1 MRYSK
6 LAQQFIHMAGVL
18 LLTFPCMAQPV
29 SAAPANPPVPVITSM
44 ATESSRIGMNA
55 GMGAMDWDPTEMFAD
70 TMKTFRSVT
79 KPDGN
84 PVNVDTQGWPLADC
98 KFLVWHGLV
107 RPAGIYKLKLIGK
120 PGLISADGGS
130 VQNQL
135 YNATNNSTTADVVLA
150 GANYLYLTFTG
161 TTNGVKNVQMMK
173 PGHAFTETWSHD
185 FLTAIEPVKVI
196 RFMDFTA
203 TNWSKDVN
211 WSDRTLPDAASQQN
225 NAPSYGWQG
234 KGIAWEY
241 VIDLLNTT
249 HKDGWINIPAEAND
263 GYVSGLISLIKNG
276 AGGFAPLET
285 SAKLYIEYSNEVW
298 NSGFDQFIY
307 NHNQAI
313 AEVNAGNSPLN
324 FDGETNDWYWA
335 WRRVAMR
342 IVEISQQF
350 RASFGD
356 AQMMTRFRPILAW
369 QIDNGQA
376 TGEMQLDFI
385 QKYYGTNQWG
395 YANPRPVNEYLWGGG
410 GALYSDDVPL
420 AQDSAWKTAV
430 RTDSMFAATYG
441 IHYIS
446 YEGGIEFDGSSD
458 PAWGETWV
466 TQDTVARQQFFE
478 ENGGSLFMFYSLM
491 SDYNSLGILKDI
503 RDLNTPKYNAYLQL
517 TQQAQAWQNTLGA
530 SIPMNSHGAAFSLAG
545 PSWLTPGSGASTVLP
560 NQWRAYHFDANANGI
575 YRTWIEYRS
584 STTINLNL
592 YAGSEKIAT
601 LETNTGAS
609 VQTSPTYTFS
619 AANGLQAVRVENY
632 GNSNFDIIAIHVELE
647 QVIDYPLVISALRA
661 DTNPSSAATLHYSVI
676 FSTEVSG
683 VDAGDFALVS
693 SGLNGV
699 TINAV
704 SGSGTNYSVTVN
716 TGSGNGSLRLDV
728 LDDDSILNLAGT
740 PLGGTGVAN
749 GGFTGETYSID
760 RSPGPFEKTAPAP
773 ASAVGN
779 TLTLSW
785 TTSLNANSYEY
796 CIDTSNDNTCSSW
809 ISTGSA
815 TSKFVSGLVS
825 GTRYYWQVRAINGSG
840 STFAN
845 GSPTAYRSFM
855 VVKRVIIPSAA
866 AYDGWTLENSETG
879 GIGANVNAIT
889 SLVMGDNAMNKQF
902 RSLLFFATGGLPDN
916 ATITKA
922 TLKIKKINL
931 AGFDPFLTHG
941 QLVADI
947 RTGAFNNSNALQ
959 AADFQ
964 GAASLTTIGSFSR
977 ATPDLAWYQLVLK
990 SSQLTKINKTG
1001 PTQFRLRFSRD
1012 DDDDYSADFIRFY
1025 PGEAALSNQP
1035 VLILEYI
1042 LP

>member
-1 MRYSK
+1 MRYYK
-6 LAQQFIHMAGVL
+6 LTQRFIRMACVL
-18 LLTFPCMAQPV
+18 LLAFPGMAQPAG
-29 SAAPANPPVPVITSM
+29 AAPANPPAPVVASL
-44 ATESSRIGMNA
+44 ATEDSRIGMNA

-79 KPDGN
+79 KPDGS
-84 PVNVDTQGWPLADC
+84 PVNLDAKGWPLADC

-107 RPAGIYKLKLIGK
+107 RPAGTYKLKLVGK
-120 PGLISADGGS
+120 PSLISADGGS

-135 YNATNNSTTADVVLA
+135 YNATNNTTTADVVLA

-203 TNWSKDVN
+203 TNWNKDIN

-225 NAPSYGWQG
+225 NAPGYGWQG

-241 VIDLLNTT
+241 VIDLMNTT
-249 HKDGWINIPAEAND
+249 HKDGWINIPAEANN
-263 GYVSGLISLIKNG
+263 GYVSGLINLIKNG
-276 AGGFAPLET
+276 GGGFAPLET
-285 SAKLYIEYSNEVW
+285 DRKLYIEYSNEVW
-298 NSGFDQFIY
+298 NSGFDQFTY
-307 NHNQAI
+307 NHTQAM

-335 WRRVAMR
+335 WRRVAKR

-350 RASFGD
+350 RTAFGD

-376 TGEMQLDFI
+376 TGELQLDFI

-395 YANPRPVNEYLWGGG
+395 YATPRPVNQYLWGGG
-410 GALYSDDVPL
+410 GALYSDDIPL
-420 AQDSAWKTAV
+420 AQDSVWKTAV

-458 PAWGETWV
+458 AAWGETWV

-478 ENGGSLFMFYSLM
+478 ENGGSLFMFFSLIA
-491 SDYNSLGILKDI
+491 DYNSLGVLKDI
-503 RDLNTPKYNAYLQL
+503 RDLNTPKYNAYLQI
-517 TQQAQAWQNTLGA
+517 TQQTQAWQNSLGA
-530 SIPMNSHGAAFSLAG
+530 TIPMSRDGAAFSLAG
-545 PSWLTPGSGASTVLP
+545 PSWLTPGSGASTLLP

-584 STTINLNL
+584 NTAINLNL
-592 YAGSEKIAT
+592 YAGSEKLAT
-601 LETNTGAS
+601 LETNTSAS
-609 VQTSPTYTFS
+609 VQTSPTYTFN

-632 GNSNFDIIAIHVELE
+632 GTSDFDIVAIHVELE
-647 QVIDYPLVISALRA
+647 QIIDHPLVISALRSDA
-661 DTNPSSAATLHYSVI
+661 NPSGAALVHYIVNFSAQ
-676 FSTEVSG
+676 VSG

-693 SGLNGV
+693 SNLS
-699 TINAV
+699 NAAISTV
-704 SGSGTNYSVTVN
+704 SGSGASYSVTVN

-740 PLGGTGVAN
+740 PLGGTGLDN
-749 GGFTGETYSID
+749 GGFTGETYTID
-760 RSPGPFEKTAPAP
+760 HSPVAFVKTAPAP

-785 TTSLNANSYEY
+785 TSSSNASHYEY
-796 CIDTSNDNTCSSW
+796 CIDTTNDIACSAW

-815 TSKFVSGLVS
+815 TSKLVSGLVS
-825 GTRYYWQVRAINGSG
+825 GTRYYWQVRALNENGS
-840 STFAN
+840 TYAN
-845 GSPTAYRSFM
+845 GSPTAYRSFF

-879 GIGANVNAIT
+879 GMGANANAIT
-889 SLVMGDNAMNKQF
+889 TLVLGDNGLNKQF

-922 TLKIKKINL
+922 TIKIKKINL
-931 AGFDPFLTHG
+931 SGIDPFLTHG
-941 QLVADI
+941 QLVADM
-947 RTGAFNNSNALQ
+947 RTGAYNNANTLQ
-959 AADFQ
+959 AIDFQ
-964 GAASLTTIGSFSR
+964 GASTLNAIGAFSPV
-977 ATPDLAWYQLVLK
+977 TPDLTWYQLMLK
-990 SSQLTKINKTG
+990 SSQLTNINKTG

-1012 DDDDYSADFIRFY
+1012 DDNDFSADFVRFY
-1025 PGEAALSNQP
+1025 PGEAAGNNQP
-1035 VLILEYI
+1035 VLIVEYI